1 MTEKEKIAIEIAEIN
16 KQIQE
21 ILKIRKELRK
31 IKKVLD
37 DKLAL
42 LNQKYL
48 KEK

>member
-37 DKLAL
+37 NQLAL